1 MTTASLGDQPSEC
14 VRHRRRDGRDT
25 LTGWHTQ
32 RSARLPI
39 DVSTASGFE
48 VLANDRFLFV
58 SGIVSR
64 YPGDQLPVI
73 PRQLQLCG
81 AGLLRCGLLAA
92 ARRRLQLFFFG
103 WTDERR
109 QRLVDA
115 EAVLVEVSED
125 GGTSR
130 TTEGLA
136 GAFESGVGGVEQPP
150 ERGCPCVGVGFEN
163 SELFGVRHAVD
174 SGLGIVLEHSKI
186 GRCRDDK
193 SPAS

>member
-1 MTTASLGDQPSEC
+1 MGHRRHCGRRGEAHPPDAWAKAGIMTTACLGDQPSEC

-48 VLANDRFLFV
+48 VLANDRLLFV
-58 SGIVSR
+58 PGIVSR

-109 QRLVDA
+109 QRFVDA

-125 GGTSR
+125 SGTSR

-136 GAFESGVGGVEQPP
+136 GCLLYTSPSP
-150 ERGCPCVGVGFEN
+150 
-163 SELFGVRHAVD
+163 
-174 SGLGIVLEHSKI
+174 
-186 GRCRDDK
+186 RDK
-193 SPAS
+193 RQSRMPSSA